1 MTSPLANVV
10 HESARRQVTTHKVT
24 AAVWMFLGGL
34 FVVLSVFVRG
44 KEDEQGMRVVAGIVG
59 AVLVVLGAG
68 YIKLMTA
75 RVATLVDLL
84 LVRRSELRKPTL
96 VVVRSRGRVIAHEIR
111 VVDASNRGYRMRVP
125 SEADARAM
133 LANIQP

>member
-1 MTSPLANVV
+1 
-10 HESARRQVTTHKVT
+10 
-24 AAVWMFLGGL
+24 MFLGGL

-44 KEDEQGMRVVAGIVG
+44 KEDEQAMRVVAGIVG
-59 AVLVVLGAG
+59 AVLVVSGAG

-133 LANIQP
+133 LSNIQP